1 MARPKVEVTQYM
13 RDKLIYYYTK
23 KNFVVDEISNLLGIS
38 KTLVSQICKEEFEK
52 GTLTPRR
59 HTALKNRTPNG
70 QGKKFVPSGI
80 GKGGRNCEKK
90 KFTAEQEQ
98 QIIVDYYENDLTW
111 AELHEKWGINSATM
125 QVLRKRA
132 ELIYGK
138 KKTVPGRNRK
148 PTEVAQ

>member
-1 MARPKVEVTQYM
+1 MARQKVEITPKT
-13 RDKLIYYYTK
+13 RDRVIYYYSK
-23 KNFVVDEISNLLGIS
+23 RHFVLDEICNLLGIS

-52 GTLTPRR
+52 GTLVPRR
-59 HTALKNRTPNG
+59 EKTALKNRTPNG
-70 QGKKFVPSGI
+70 QGKDYSPSGI

-98 QIIVDYYENDLTW
+98 QIIVDYYENDMTW
-111 AELHEKWGINSATM
+111 AELQEKWGIKSPTM

-138 KKTVPGRNRK
+138 KKTIPGKNKR
-148 PTEVAQ
+148 

>member
-1 MARPKVEVTQYM
+1 M
-13 RDKLIYYYTK
+13 L
-23 KNFVVDEISNLLGIS
+23 DEICNLLGIS

-52 GTLTPRR
+52 GTLVPRR
-59 HTALKNRTPNG
+59 EKTALKNRTPNG
-70 QGKKFVPSGI
+70 QGKDYSPSGI

-98 QIIVDYYENDLTW
+98 QIIVDYYENDMTW
-111 AELHEKWGINSATM
+111 AELQEKWGIKSPTM

-138 KKTVPGRNRK
+138 KKTIPGKNKR
-148 PTEVAQ
+148 